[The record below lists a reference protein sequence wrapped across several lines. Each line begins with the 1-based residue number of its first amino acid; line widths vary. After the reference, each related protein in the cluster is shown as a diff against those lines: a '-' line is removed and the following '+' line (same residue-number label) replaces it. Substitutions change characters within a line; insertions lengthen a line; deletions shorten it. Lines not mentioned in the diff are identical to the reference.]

1 MSKYKRVRERKEQG
15 NTAGYGRFSSQEM
28 PELFNILHP
37 YTDAE
42 IGVYQFTNTK
52 QICAF
57 ENRISTGIFY
67 CLLTKS
73 EYADKEIVKE
83 RMINHSVCA
92 YCAPKAG
99 I

>member
-1 MSKYKRVRERKEQG
+1 MKYKKVSERKEPE
-15 NTAGYGRFSSQEM
+15 NNAKYGRFITQQT
-28 PELFNILHP
+28 PDLFTILHP
-37 YTDAE
+37 HTNAE

-57 ENRISTGIFY
+57 ENKVSTGVFY

-73 EYADKEIVKE
+73 EYADKAIVRE
-83 RMINHSVCA
+83 RMNNHSVCA